1 MNNYIQKK
9 SNHFPNVS
17 IILTVYNR
25 AAYLNRCID
34 SVLNQSFNDWELIA
48 IDDGST
54 DNSLEILKGYEAN
67 SENITV
73 ISQSNMKLPLSRN
86 RGIRLSNGHFITFID
101 SDDRYEKDHLSKRI
115 SFMKKNP
122 DIDLIY
128 GGVKIIGD
136 EYVRDKDNP
145 SEFIHLSK
153 CTIGATFFG
162 RKKVFTELNGF
173 KNLGYSEDSEFLT
186 RASAKF
192 NVHEVDFKTYIYH
205 RDVVDSIT
213 NSYKP

>member
-1 MNNYIQKK
+1 MVNQFSFKAFN
-9 SNHFPNVS
+9 SLPSVS

-34 SVLNQSFNDWELIA
+34 SVLNQTFNDWELIA

-54 DNSLEILKGYEAN
+54 DNSLQILKDYEAN
-67 SENITV
+67 SENIK
-73 ISQSNMKLPLSRN
+73 ILSQPNMKLPLSRN
-86 RGIRLSNGHFITFID
+86 RGIRLSNGNFITFID
-101 SDDRYEKDHLSKRI
+101 SDDRYAKDHLSKRI
-115 SFMKKNP
+115 SFMTKNL

-162 RKKVFTELNGF
+162 KKKVFTELNGF
-173 KNLGYSEDSEFLT
+173 KNLRLQ
-186 RASAKF
+186 
-192 NVHEVDFKTYIYH
+192 
-205 RDVVDSIT
+205 
-213 NSYKP
+213 

>member
-1 MNNYIQKK
+1 MFQTLK
-9 SNHFPNVS
+9 STPAVS

-34 SVLNQSFNDWELIA
+34 SVLNQTFNDWELIA

-54 DNSLEILKGYEAN
+54 DNSLDILKEYDII
-67 SENITV
+67 SEKISV
-73 ISQSNMKLPLSRN
+73 ISQPNMKLPLSRN
-86 RGIRLSNGHFITFID
+86 KGIKLSNGKNITFID

-136 EYVRDKDNP
+136 EYVRDKNNP
-145 SEFIHLSK
+145 SKFIHLSK

-162 RKKVFTELNGF
+162 KRNVFTELNGF
-173 KNLGYSEDSEFLT
+173 KNLHTVRTVNF
-186 RASAKF
+186 
-192 NVHEVDFKTYIYH
+192 
-205 RDVVDSIT
+205 
-213 NSYKP
+213 

>member
-1 MNNYIQKK
+1 MFQTLK
-9 SNHFPNVS
+9 STPAVS

-34 SVLNQSFNDWELIA
+34 SVLNQTFNDWELIA

-54 DNSLEILKGYEAN
+54 DNSLDILKEYDII
-67 SENITV
+67 SEKISV
-73 ISQSNMKLPLSRN
+73 ISQPNMKLPLSRN
-86 RGIRLSNGHFITFID
+86 KGIKLSNGKNITFID

-136 EYVRDKDNP
+136 EYVRDKNNP
-145 SEFIHLSK
+145 SKFIHLSK

-162 RKKVFTELNGF
+162 KRKVFTELNGF
-173 KNLGYSEDSEFLT
+173 KNLAYSEDSEFLT

-192 NVHEVDFKTYIYH
+192 NVNEVDFKTYIYH